1 MNKIASILLAAACIL
16 GGSAVMFSAPG
27 TANAELVD
35 RIVARIDNQII
46 TYYEL
51 KQATTPYLL
60 QNGMDPSALEDPQ
73 QREQIF
79 DEVLD
84 ELVDRKLLLQE
95 AEKLEL
101 SVSDQEVDQWLAYT
115 REQQGLN
122 EQQFRQTIQQYGMS
136 YETYREMIRQNLLKL
151 RIVKVKVGSQ
161 VTVSQEEVEKAYT
174 ERFGDAEG
182 KSKNI
187 EVRHVLVRPADN
199 SDAEIA
205 RARQEARNAR
215 QKLNSGESFEEV
227 AKTHSDGPSNEQ
239 GGYLGSFGRGE
250 LDPQFEEAA
259 FKLEEGELSQVV
271 RTQFGFHVIQVTGV
285 SYQADSNATERKE
298 QLRAQLQQEAVER
311 QLQSYL
317 QNLRAR
323 SFVDVKY

>member
-1 MNKIASILLAAACIL
+1 MNKIAPILLAVACIL
-16 GGSAVMFSAPG
+16 GGFAVMFSAPG

-35 RIVARIDNQII
+35 RIVARINNQII
-46 TYYEL
+46 TYHEL

-60 QNGMDPSALEDPQ
+60 QNGMEPSALDDPQ
-73 QREQIF
+73 QREEIF

-84 ELVDRKLLLQE
+84 ELVDRRLLLQE
-95 AEKLEL
+95 ADKLDL

-115 REQQGLN
+115 REQQGLD

-161 VTVSQEEVEKAYT
+161 VKVSEEEVEKAYS
-174 ERFGDAEG
+174 ERFGDAG
-182 KSKNI
+182 GQSKNI
-187 EVRHVLVRPADN
+187 DVRHVLVRPADN

-205 RARQEARNAR
+205 RAKRDAEAAR
-215 QKLNSGESFEEV
+215 EMIRSGQSFEEV
-227 AKTHSDGPSNEQ
+227 AEAHSDGPSNDQ

-259 FKLEEGELSQVV
+259 FDLEEGELSEVV

-285 SYQADSNATERKE
+285 SYKADNNATERKE

-311 QLQSYL
+311 QLQAYL